1 MQKKLLSIVTPT
13 FNEIDNIE
21 SLLDKIREA
30 IAPLEQYEFEII
42 VIDNCSSD
50 GTQEKIRELA
60 AKDPR
65 IKAIF
70 NVRNFGHIRS
80 PYYGILQSNGLGTI
94 YLASDFQD
102 PPDLIPK
109 FIEEWEKG
117 WKLVMAVKPVSKSSP
132 LMHFFRKNYY
142 RFLDNISDIEILKD
156 ATGFGMYD
164 KKVIEHLK
172 EINDP
177 YPFLR
182 GIICELGYP
191 IKTIPFIQPRR
202 LGGITKNNFYTLLD
216 IAMLGLVSHSKV
228 PIRIASILGFLLG
241 CFSILIALY
250 FLVMKLIFWDLF
262 PLGSAPAIIGLFFM
276 FGTLLFFVGVLGE
289 YIGAIHTHVRNRP
302 IVVEK
307 ERINF

>member
-60 AKDPR
+60 AKDSR

-202 LGGITKNNFYTLLD
+202 LGGITKNNFYTLFD

-228 PIRIASILGFLLG
+228 PIRIASLLGFLLG
-241 CFSILIALY
+241 CVSILIALY
-250 FLVMKLIFWDLF
+250 FLVMKLILWDSF

-276 FGTLLFFVGVLGE
+276 FGIQLFFVGILGE
-289 YIGAIHTHVRNRP
+289 YIGSIHTHVRNRP
-302 IVVEK
+302 IVVER

>member
-21 SLLDKIREA
+21 SLLDSIREV
-30 IAPLEQYEFEII
+30 IAPLKQYEFEII

-50 GTQEKIRELA
+50 GTQEKIREIA
-60 AKDPR
+60 GNDAR

-80 PYYGILQSNGLGTI
+80 PYYGILQSNGIATI

-132 LMHFFRKNYY
+132 LMHFLRKHYY
-142 RFLDNISDIEILKD
+142 KFLDNISDIEILKD

-164 KKVIEHLK
+164 KKIIEHLK

-191 IKTIPFIQPRR
+191 IKSIPFIQPRR

-228 PIRIASILGFLLG
+228 PIRVASIFGFLLG
-241 CFSILIALY
+241 SVSFLIALY
-250 FLVMKLIFWDLF
+250 FLVMKLIFWDSF
-262 PLGSAPAIIGLFFM
+262 PLGSSPVLIGLFLM
-276 FGTLLFFVGVLGE
+276 FGVLLFFIGVLGE
-289 YIGAIHTHVRNRP
+289 YIGSIHTHIRKRP

>member
-30 IAPLEQYEFEII
+30 IVPLDQYEFEII

-50 GTQEKIRELA
+50 GTQEKIREIA
-60 AKDPR
+60 GKDAR

-80 PYYGILQSNGLGTI
+80 PYYGILQSNGVATI

-132 LMHFFRKNYY
+132 LMHFLRKYY
-142 RFLDNISDIEILKD
+142 YKFLDNISDIEILKD
-156 ATGFGMYD
+156 ATGFGLYD
-164 KKVIEHLK
+164 KKIIEHLK

-191 IKTIPFIQPRR
+191 IKSIPFIQPRR

-228 PIRIASILGFLLG
+228 PIRIASLLGFLLG
-241 CFSILIALY
+241 CVSILIALY
-250 FLVMKLIFWDLF
+250 FLVMKLILWDSF

-276 FGTLLFFVGVLGE
+276 FGIQLFFVGILGE
-289 YIGAIHTHVRNRP
+289 YIGSIHTHVRNRP
-302 IVVEK
+302 IVVER

>member
-50 GTQEKIRELA
+50 GTQEKIREIA
-60 AKDPR
+60 AKDSR
-65 IKAIF
+65 IKVIF

-132 LMHFFRKNYY
+132 LMHFLRKYYY

-164 KKVIEHLK
+164 KKVIKHLK

-250 FLVMKLIFWDLF
+250 FLVMKLIFWDSF

>member
-1 MQKKLLSIVTPT
+1 
-13 FNEIDNIE
+13 
-21 SLLDKIREA
+21 
-30 IAPLEQYEFEII
+30 
-42 VIDNCSSD
+42 
-50 GTQEKIRELA
+50 
-60 AKDPR
+60 
-65 IKAIF
+65 
-70 NVRNFGHIRS
+70 
-80 PYYGILQSNGLGTI
+80 
-94 YLASDFQD
+94 
-102 PPDLIPK
+102 
-109 FIEEWEKG
+109 
-117 WKLVMAVKPVSKSSP
+117 
-132 LMHFFRKNYY
+132 MHFLRKYYY

-250 FLVMKLIFWDLF
+250 FLVMKLIFWDSF

>member
-13 FNEIDNIE
+13 YNEVDNIE
-21 SLLDKIREA
+21 SLLDSIREA
-30 IAPLEQYEFEII
+30 IAPLDQYEFEII

-50 GTQEKIRELA
+50 GTQEKIREIA
-60 AKDPR
+60 GKDAR

-80 PYYGILQSNGLGTI
+80 PYYGILQSNGVATI

-132 LMHFFRKNYY
+132 LMHFLRKYY
-142 RFLDNISDIEILKD
+142 YKFLDNISDIEILKD

-164 KKVIEHLK
+164 KKIIEHLK

-191 IKTIPFIQPRR
+191 IKSIPFIQPRR

-216 IAMLGLVSHSKV
+216 IAMLGLVGHSKV
-228 PIRIASILGFLLG
+228 PIRIASLLGFLLG
-241 CFSILIALY
+241 CVSILIALY
-250 FLVMKLIFWDLF
+250 FLVMKLILWDSF
-262 PLGSAPAIIGLFFM
+262 PLGSAPTIIGLFFM
-276 FGTLLFFVGVLGE
+276 FGIQLFFIGILGE
-289 YIGAIHTHVRNRP
+289 YIGSIHTYVRNRP
-302 IVVEK
+302 IVVER